1 MGYFLFSIIRFKF
14 SIHARTR
21 YCILPAKKYNTYR
34 NKDSLMGRLFWDYF
48 LYENF
53 CMSISAECL
62 QELYMKWQAGVDVC
76 LFSNSIEN
84 LSTQISLI
92 RCNNWGEKLISHR
105 ISKWLRMWAQEY
117 DVSNF
122 SSQDFLNLR
131 LFNIILDCKWWSL

>member
-105 ISKWLRMWAQEY
+105 ISNDWEYEHKNSDVLNYRNSGLLRFT
-117 DVSNF
+117 S
-122 SSQDFLNLR
+122 
-131 LFNIILDCKWWSL
+131 LFGLLSIKTIS